1 MHDHRTDR
9 GPTMSN
15 YRFIQYDVL
24 DDVITITLARPPQ
37 NVLDIATMEEM
48 SAALDRV
55 IADASAKVLVVTA
68 AGERAFSAGVDVVDH
83 TPDKVDRMIEVFHG
97 MLTRLLAV
105 PIPTVAAVN
114 GAALGGGCELAIACD
129 MIVAVEHAKLAQP
142 EIKLGV
148 FPPIAAIL
156 MPKILPMPRAM
167 ELLLGGGAVDAQEA
181 ARLGLVNSVFA
192 KDSFARET
200 REFLGQ
206 FLALSRVALV
216 HTKRAIREAAGR
228 SYDEALPIVEQLY
241 LKELMATE
249 DAKEGLASFI
259 EKRKPVWKNR

>member
-1 MHDHRTDR
+1 
-9 GPTMSN
+9 MSE
-15 YRFIQYDVL
+15 YRFIQYGVQ
-24 DDVITITLARPPQ
+24 DDVITITIARPPQ

-48 SAALDRV
+48 SDALDRV
-55 IADASAKVLVVTA
+55 AADGSAKVLVVTA

-97 MLTRLLAV
+97 MLTRLLSI

-129 MIVAVEHAKLAQP
+129 MIVAAEHAKLAQP

-156 MPKILPMPRAM
+156 LPKILPMPKAM

-181 ARLGLVNSVFA
+181 ARLGLVNRVFA
-192 KDSFARET
+192 KDGFDRET
-200 REFLGQ
+200 RAFLGQ
-206 FLALSRVALV
+206 FLSLSRVALV
-216 HTKRAIREAAGR
+216 HTKRAIRQASGR
-228 SYDEALPIVEQLY
+228 SYAEALPVVEQLY
-241 LKELMATE
+241 LQELMATE
-249 DAKEGLASFI
+249 DAKEGLNSFI